1 MMSAAGVSLSTP
13 AAIGSMNPEY
23 MEYAPTATAQ
33 VLTIVV
39 VTSILIPIIVKNI
52 VKINY
57 KNIVRFFEES
67 NDIFLTIKCV
77 CTIVMNRFK
86 KS

>member
-1 MMSAAGVSLSTP
+1 
-13 AAIGSMNPEY
+13 MNPEY

-33 VLTIVV
+33 VLTVVV
-39 VTSILIPIIVKNI
+39 VTSILTQIIVKNI

-67 NDIFLTIKCV
+67 NDIFLYYQ
-77 CTIVMNRFK
+77 MRLHNRNEPIQEIMMQI
-86 KS
+86 S